1 MSSPAREPTGAP
13 RSSLDRVYRALD
25 EQGRRPRLRG
35 THIQA
40 RCPLHEDATP
50 SLSVDWKPDRGGLT
64 LLSCHS
70 ASCPAD
76 SERDILEAIGLGL
89 VDRFDTPLPETPRP
103 TGRSR
108 RAAPRRS
115 AAPAGNRLGPLP
127 KRLLSGPAPVTTDW
141 VQVRVYDWVDEHDQL
156 LMQTVRLERDE
167 HGVTRKTFTQR
178 HHDPD
183 SGRWVNTASPRRVV
197 RHLPRVREAIAQ
209 GLPVWLCE
217 GEKDDEAV
225 NQRLGATGIAT
236 THSNGAGGFDDTVI
250 EQLRGAHLVLAVDR
264 DLAGYRRAVELSERL
279 TGVVASLR
287 MVLAAVEKEKSDAA
301 DHFAAGFG
309 FDDFIDLTAEQAVTL
324 AAAADAAKHAE
335 LAEQEADQTR
345 RAEDEARARLDR
357 SAAAAGRQ
365 ATKLAED
372 EARYALRWAHEAVR
386 HAKRA
391 GDAAYETARL
401 AAAAAERVTQF
412 GSPPGG
418 IDRYADAVGRAED
431 AQARAQRIA
440 EATWDACRA
449 PMPEAI
455 REVLLRAAPSRQ
467 SPIEA
472 PAEPE
477 DLDDNVVVFP
487 GGGGGEGRRPGSPV
501 QWREFERLPTGAI
514 IERRFDKDGN
524 QRLVGVLGLDVRVLQ
539 VEQLEPVDDEDE
551 REGDAAPVVPGE
563 RVIASYVLGY
573 HHPATGELITLRVAA
588 DRARSGE
595 WLADLPVMGMKYES
609 TTRGRAKVWDA
620 IRETS
625 PQAEVVTLY
634 RSTGWH
640 QLGPERGWAYIHAG
654 GGITTTGNVPLAVR
668 LPGAISQVDLPEP
681 VADADAVRALFDRDS
696 RALMTQLPAR
706 VGAVLAGTAYRAV
719 LGWLGSPTMV
729 FGERGSYKSASAALT
744 MHHFGTKWD
753 RQSPTASMSGNGS
766 TFNALRDELWAA
778 KDAVVFCDDWAPDKG
793 VDAAASLAS
802 QFARMQYNRERR
814 DRLNGKT
821 KEVDTGKRSRCSVI
835 GTSEVKAST
844 TSGNERLNILDVA
857 RGEIDLDNVITLD
870 TMTSRRG
877 RAQIMAS
884 LLSWMAGDLDGL
896 KEWAR
901 QRAGIISHR
910 RREAGAPDRV
920 AEPLAE
926 LEVGW
931 ELMARYLTSIGAYTQ
946 DEANA
951 MLADVREA
959 LTEAGDR
966 AQDPD
971 SPTSTGERCR
981 QFIAAALR
989 KGTIHVTYPGGVIPE
1004 YPEALQYGHR
1014 VDPRAGRPG
1023 GTGGFEPVRCQP
1035 VGEWAGVV
1043 VHTTHGHRLH
1053 VEPSTI
1059 VSTILAAAARAGE
1072 QLPVTRTV
1080 IQRELAAINVLRTN
1094 MEANRSTG
1102 RLETRYTV
1110 PVPDPLG
1117 SERQHRMWDLDADK
1131 ILFEPESPST
1141 PQVPVDPSPPTPP
1154 ELDTTPGD
1162 GDDPG
1167 PAVSTEDD
1175 LMRELSDSTQLKA
1188 SDTSGPCVACGQPAG
1203 VFIDGVLIHLLCWKR
1218 SDPGAVPGSVEMPT
1232 AAPCLGC
1239 GQPTTTSFGGRPLH
1253 QDCNI
1258 TPPAGTAP
1266 APVAAQSRPVPA
1278 APSQPRPATRSSSTH
1293 TAKRSDNP
1301 WNYSAVVIDPDGIY
1315 LPDGTVVAPEP
1326 ITTIADAA
1334 AIGERFRIGHPTGPG
1349 LLVLTQAMVETLGLV
1364 QDEAILTAP
1373 MPDGEPVTNEE
1384 IPKRIQAFLADQPG
1398 FLSNDQGWEAAG
1410 QLGPWTRIR
1419 REKRVFRLV
1428 LEPYVW
1434 IWDRREESP
1443 TPFLNLPDPQVD
1455 AVACWRELARRL
1467 ERLTELLGIPW
1478 STSPATT
1485 GEALFAQ
1492 IQWGREREM
1501 KRRHERGDRD
1511 EQKDARILTDAT
1523 PLPLEQLGNRQRLLE
1538 GEYGYHPAVDKNLL
1552 DGASVL
1558 QTYDRRGSY
1567 LSTAGGIDLGYGP
1580 LEHLDAQAA
1589 VAAVTAA
1596 QAPKVKMPFGM
1607 WRITLPKWD
1616 EAGPPPHPDQHPFE
1630 PVTRWV
1636 TTPTLVLLLE
1646 DRDTGGAAY
1655 RIDELDLTEAYVHR
1669 YQARLLEPWYTR
1681 IRDALL
1687 TARGDGDDAVARAIK
1702 GVYTGY
1708 IGRLGSGLT
1717 LRSQRPWHHQ
1727 PLWEAAIRAGARS
1740 ALWRV
1745 VTKHRNAT
1753 GRVPVAV
1760 DHDEIGYLD
1769 TETNPTVNAP
1779 AADNGRLG
1787 ALKSAGYLQLTPDLR
1802 RRAARGESLLDKSL
1816 RRGTFTAAPEPADR
1830 VTAGHD

>member
-1 MSSPAREPTGAP
+1 M
-13 RSSLDRVYRALD
+13 YRALD
-25 EQGRRPRLRG
+25 GQGRRPRLRG

-50 SLSVDWKPDRGGLT
+50 SLSVDWKPDRGGIT

-89 VDRFDTPLPETPRP
+89 VDRFDTPLPEPDHRP
-103 TGRSR
+103 ARSR
-108 RAAPRRS
+108 RSTPRRS
-115 AAPAGNRLGPLP
+115 VAPPGNRLGPLP
-127 KRLLSGPAPVTTDW
+127 KRLLPGPEPVATDW
-141 VQVRVYDWVDEHDQL
+141 VQVRVYDWVDENDQL
-156 LMQTVRLERDE
+156 LMQTIRLQRDE
-167 HGVTRKTFTQR
+167 NGITRKSFSQR
-178 HHDPD
+178 HQDPD
-183 SGRWVNTASPRRVV
+183 TGRWVNTASARRVV
-197 RHLPRVREAIAQ
+197 RHLPRVREAIEQ

-225 NQRLGATGIAT
+225 NQRLGAAGIAT
-236 THSNGAGGFDDTVI
+236 THSNGAAGFDDTVI
-250 EQLRGAHLVLAVDR
+250 DQLRGAQLILAVDR
-264 DLAGYRRAVELSERL
+264 DLAGYRRAVELTDRL
-279 TGVVASLR
+279 DGVVASLR
-287 MVLAAVEKEKSDAA
+287 MVLAAVEQEKSDAA

-309 FDDFIDLTAEQAVTL
+309 FDDFVDLTIEDACTL

-335 LAEQEADQTR
+335 LAEQEADQAL
-345 RAEDEARARLDR
+345 RAEDEARLRLDR
-357 SAAAAGRQ
+357 SAAAAGRK
-365 ATKLAED
+365 ATKLAQD

-401 AAAAAERVTQF
+401 ATSAAERVAQF

-418 IDRYADAVGRAED
+418 VDRYADAVGRAED
-431 AQARAQRIA
+431 AQSRAQRIA

-449 PMPEAI
+449 PMPEAV
-455 REVLLRAAPSRQ
+455 REVLLRAAPSHQ
-467 SPIEA
+467 A
-472 PAEPE
+472 PVETPVEP
-477 DLDDNVVVFP
+477 DPVDDNVVVFP

-539 VEQLEPVDDEDE
+539 VEQLEPVDDDDD
-551 REGDAAPVVPGE
+551 RDAGTAPMVPGE

-595 WLADLPVMGMKYES
+595 WLADLPVIGMRYES

-640 QLGPERGWAYIHAG
+640 HLGPERGWAYVHAG

-681 VADADAVRALFDRDS
+681 VADADSVRALFDRDS
-696 RALMTQLPAR
+696 RALMTQLPPR

-821 KEVDTGKRSRCSVI
+821 KEIDGGKRSRCTVI

-857 RGEIDLDNVITLD
+857 RGEMDLDRIMALD
-870 TMTSRRG
+870 TMSSRRG
-877 RAQIMAS
+877 RAQVMAS
-884 LLSWMAGDLDGL
+884 LLSWMAQDLDGL
-896 KEWAR
+896 REWAR
-901 QRAGIISHR
+901 QRATVISHR
-910 RREAGAPDRV
+910 RREHGAPDRV

-931 ELMARYLTSIGAYTQ
+931 ELIARYLTGVGAYTQ
-946 DEANA
+946 DEADA
-951 MLADVREA
+951 MLAEVREA

-989 KGTIHVTYPGGVIPE
+989 KGSIHVTYPGGVIPE

-1014 VDPRAGRPG
+1014 VDPRAGRPGGTG

-1059 VSTILAAAARAGE
+1059 VSMILAAATRAGE

-1080 IQRELAAINVLRTN
+1080 IQRELAAIDVLRTN
-1094 MEANRSTG
+1094 IEANRATG

-1117 SERQHRMWDLDADK
+1117 GERQHRMWDLDADK
-1131 ILFEPESPST
+1131 ILFEPDPPSA
-1141 PQVPVDPSPPTPP
+1141 PRVPTGPASPTPP
-1154 ELDTTPGD
+1154 DPNPTTAGA
-1162 GDDPG
+1162 DDPG

-1175 LMRELSDSTQLKA
+1175 LMRELTDSTQIQA
-1188 SDTSGPCVACGQPAG
+1188 SDIDGPCVACGQPAG
-1203 VFIDGVLIHLLCWKR
+1203 ALIDGVLIHLLCWKR
-1218 SDPGAVPGSVEMPT
+1218 TDPGAVPGSVEMPST
-1232 AAPCLGC
+1232 APCLGC
-1239 GQPTTTSFGGRPLH
+1239 GQPTTTSFAGRPLH

-1258 TPPAGTAP
+1258 TPPAAP
-1266 APVAAQSRPVPA
+1266 APAAPIESRPVPA
-1278 APSQPRPATRSSSTH
+1278 ATSQARTPRTSSTR
-1293 TAKRSDNP
+1293 TAKRSDSP

-1315 LPDGTVVAPEP
+1315 LPDSTVVAPEP

-1364 QDEAILTAP
+1364 QDEAVLTAP

-1384 IPKRIQAFLADQPG
+1384 IPKRIQAFLADQTG
-1398 FLSNDQGWEAAG
+1398 FLTNDQGWEAAG
-1410 QLGPWTRIR
+1410 HLGPWTRIR
-1419 REKRVFRLV
+1419 RENRVFRLV

-1434 IWDRREESP
+1434 IWDRREESS
-1443 TPFLNLPDPQVD
+1443 TPFLNLPDPDVD

-1467 ERLTELLGIPW
+1467 ERLGELLGIPW
-1478 STSPATT
+1478 ATSPAAT
-1485 GEALFAQ
+1485 GEALFSQ
-1492 IQWGREREM
+1492 IQWGRQRDM
-1501 KRRHERGDRD
+1501 QRRHERGDRD
-1511 EQKDARILTDAT
+1511 EQKDARVLTDGVPMPVT
-1523 PLPLEQLGNRQRLLE
+1523 QFGHGQRQLE
-1538 GEYGYHPAVDKNLL
+1538 GEYSYHPPVDKSVLAE
-1552 DGASVL
+1552 ASVL

-1580 LEHLDAQAA
+1580 LEHLDTEAA
-1589 VAAVTAA
+1589 AAAVTAA
-1596 QAPKVKMPFGM
+1596 TAPKVKMPFGM
-1607 WRITLPKWD
+1607 WHITLPKWD
-1616 EAGPPPHPDQHPFE
+1616 EAGPPPHPDQHPFGV
-1630 PVTRWV
+1630 VTRWV

-1655 RIDELDLTEAYVHR
+1655 RLEELTLTEAYVHTW
-1669 YQARLLEPWYTR
+1669 QARLLEPWYTR

-1687 TARGDGDDAVARAIK
+1687 AARADGDDATARAIK
-1702 GVYTGY
+1702 GTYTGY
-1708 IGRLGSGLT
+1708 IGRLGSQLT

-1727 PLWEAAIRAGARS
+1727 PLWQAAIQAGARS

-1745 VTKHRNAT
+1745 VTKHRNVT
-1753 GRVPVAV
+1753 GRVPIAA

-1769 TETNPTVNAP
+1769 TEVNPKINPP

-1787 ALKSAGYLQLTPDLR
+1787 ALKSAGYLELTTELR
-1802 RRAARGESLLDKSL
+1802 RKAGRGDSLLDKSL
-1816 RRGTFTAAPEPADR
+1816 RRTQYTTGEQTADNDTAAGTD
-1830 VTAGHD
+1830 

>member
-13 RSSLDRVYRALD
+13 RSSFDRVYRALD
-25 EQGRRPRLRG
+25 EQGRQPRLRG

-70 ASCPAD
+70 ASCPAG

-89 VDRFDTPLPETPRP
+89 VDRFDTPLPDPP
-103 TGRSR
+103 HPASRSR
-108 RAAPRRS
+108 RSPSRRS

-127 KRLLSGPAPVTTDW
+127 KRLLRGPEPVNADW
-141 VQVRVYDWVDEHDQL
+141 TQVRVYDWVDEQDQL
-156 LMQTVRLERDE
+156 LMQTIRLERNE
-167 HGVTRKTFTQR
+167 HGVVRKSFTQR
-178 HHDPD
+178 HHDSD
-183 SGRWVNTASPRRVV
+183 SGRWVNTASPRRVL
-197 RHLPRVREAIAQ
+197 RHLPRVREAIER

-225 NQRLGATGIAT
+225 NQRLGAAGIAT
-236 THSNGAGGFDDTVI
+236 THSNGAAGFDDTVI
-250 EQLRGAHLVLAVDR
+250 EQLRGAHLMLAIDR
-264 DLAGYRRAVELSERL
+264 DLAGYRRAVELPERL

-309 FDDFIDLTAEQAVTL
+309 FDDFIDLTPEHAGTL

-335 LAEQEADQTR
+335 LAEQEADQAR

-357 SAAAAGRQ
+357 SAAAKERK
-365 ATKLAED
+365 ATKLAGD

-391 GDAAYETARL
+391 GDAAYEAARL
-401 AAAAAERVTQF
+401 AAAAAEGVTQF

-431 AQARAQRIA
+431 AQARAQRTA
-440 EATWDACRA
+440 EATWDACGA

-455 REVLLRAAPSRQ
+455 REVLLRAAPSQ
-467 SPIEA
+467 QT
-472 PAEPE
+472 PAETPAAE
-477 DLDDNVVVFP
+477 PDDVTDNVVVFP

-524 QRLVGVLGLDVRVLQ
+524 QRLVGVLGLDVRVLR
-539 VEQLEPVDDEDE
+539 VEQLEPVDGEDDSD
-551 REGDAAPVVPGE
+551 GAAPVVPGE
-563 RVIASYVLGY
+563 RVVASYVLGY
-573 HHPATGELITLRVAA
+573 SHPATGELITLRVSA

-595 WLADLPVMGMKYES
+595 WLADLPVMGVKYES
-609 TTRGRAKVWDA
+609 SPRGRSKAWDA

-640 QLGPERGWAYIHAG
+640 QLGPEQGWAYVHAG

-696 RALMTQLPAR
+696 RALMKQLPAR

-729 FGERGSYKSASAALT
+729 FGERGSYKSSSAALT

-821 KEVDTGKRSRCSVI
+821 KEVDTGKRSRCTVI

-857 RGEIDLDNVITLD
+857 RNEMDLDRIMALD
-870 TMTSRRG
+870 TMSSRRG
-877 RAQIMAS
+877 RAQVMAS
-884 LLSWMAGDLDGL
+884 LLSWMASDLDGL

-901 QRAGIISHR
+901 QQAGIISHR

-931 ELMARYLTSIGAYTQ
+931 ELMARYLTSIGAYTP
-946 DEANA
+946 DEAAA
-951 MLADVREA
+951 MLAEVREA

-966 AQDPD
+966 SQDPD

-1043 VHTTHGHRLH
+1043 VHTGHGHRLH
-1053 VEPSTI
+1053 VEPSTV
-1059 VSTILAAAARAGE
+1059 VSMILAAAARAGE

-1080 IQRELAAINVLRTN
+1080 IQRELAAIGVLRTN

-1117 SERQHRMWDLDADK
+1117 GDRQHRMWDLDADK
-1131 ILFEPESPST
+1131 ILFEPESPTS
-1141 PQVPVDPSPPTPP
+1141 PPVPPNPDPTPPTPGHDF
-1154 ELDTTPGD
+1154 ESTTGNED
-1162 GDDPG
+1162 QSMRALTDATQIQ
-1167 PAVSTEDD
+1167 AVV
-1175 LMRELSDSTQLKA
+1175 A
-1188 SDTSGPCVACGQPAG
+1188 GGPCTACGQHAG
-1203 VFIDGVLIHLLCWKR
+1203 TLVDGVLIHVLCWKR
-1218 SDPGAVPGSVEMPT
+1218 SDPGTRRGSVET
-1232 AAPCLGC
+1232 TSAAPCLGC
-1239 GQPTTTSFGGRPLH
+1239 GQPTATRFGGRPLH
-1253 QDCNI
+1253 ADCDI
-1258 TPPAGTAP
+1258 PDTPTAAAVAEPAPRAAAPKSNARPAP
-1266 APVAAQSRPVPA
+1266 ATPTPA
-1278 APSQPRPATRSSSTH
+1278 RAPSRR
-1293 TAKRSDNP
+1293 TADRTDSP
-1301 WNYSAVVIDPDGIY
+1301 WNYTTVVIDPDGIY

-1326 ITTIADAA
+1326 ITSIADAA

-1349 LLVLTQAMVETLGLV
+1349 LLVLTQAMVEQLGLV
-1364 QDEAILTAP
+1364 ADEAVITAP

-1384 IPKRIQAFLADQPG
+1384 IPRRIQAFLANQTG

-1419 REKRVFRLV
+1419 RDRRVFRLI

-1443 TPFLNLPDPQVD
+1443 TPFLNLPDPQED
-1455 AVACWRELARRL
+1455 PVACWRELARRL

-1511 EQKDARILTDAT
+1511 EQKDARILTDAA
-1523 PLPLEQLGNRQRLLE
+1523 PMPLEQLGNRQRLLE
-1538 GEYGYHPAVDKNLL
+1538 GEYLYHPPVDRDLL
-1552 DGASVL
+1552 TGATIL

-1589 VAAVTAA
+1589 AAAVTAA
-1596 QAPKVKMPFGM
+1596 AAPKVKMPFGM
-1607 WRITLPKWD
+1607 WQITLPKWD

-1655 RIDELDLTEAYVHR
+1655 RIDELALAEAYVHR

-1687 TARGDGDDAVARAIK
+1687 TARADGDDAVARAIK

-1745 VTKHRNAT
+1745 VTKHRNVA
-1753 GRVPVAV
+1753 GRVPIAV

-1769 TETNPTVNAP
+1769 TETNPTANAP

-1787 ALKSAGYLQLTPDLR
+1787 ALKSAGYLSLTPELR
-1802 RRAARGESLLDKSL
+1802 RKAARGDSLLDKSL
-1816 RRGTFTAAPEPADR
+1816 RRITFTGGAQEADPQASR
-1830 VTAGHD
+1830 AD

>member
-1 MSSPAREPTGAP
+1 M
-13 RSSLDRVYRALD
+13 YRALD
-25 EQGRRPRLRG
+25 DQGRQPRLRG

-40 RCPLHEDATP
+40 RCPLHEDAIP
-50 SLSVDWKPDRGGLT
+50 SLSVDWKPDRGGIT

-76 SERDILEAIGLGL
+76 PSDSERGILDAIGLGL
-89 VDRFDTPLPETPRP
+89 VDRFDTPLPDTPRR
-103 TGRSR
+103 TSRSR
-108 RAAPRRS
+108 RSPPRRS
-115 AAPAGNRLGPLP
+115 AAPTGNRLGPLP
-127 KRLLSGPAPVTTDW
+127 KRLLPGPEPITTDW
-141 VQVRVYDWVDEHDQL
+141 VQVRVYDWVDEQDQL
-156 LMQTVRLERDE
+156 LMQSIRLERDE
-167 HGVTRKTFTQR
+167 HGVTRKTFSQR
-178 HHDPD
+178 HQDPET
-183 SGRWVNTASPRRVV
+183 GRWVNTASARRVV
-197 RHLPRVREAIAQ
+197 RHLPRVREAIEQ

-225 NQRLGATGIAT
+225 NQRLGAAGIAT

-250 EQLRGAHLVLAVDR
+250 EQLRGARLVLAVDR
-264 DLAGYRRAVELSERL
+264 DLAGYRRAVELAERL
-279 TGVVASLR
+279 SGVVASLR
-287 MVLAAVEKEKSDAA
+287 MVLGAVEADKSDAA
-301 DHFAAGFG
+301 DHFAAALG
-309 FDDFIDLTAEQAVTL
+309 FDDFIDLTVEQARTL

-335 LAEQEADQTR
+335 LAEMEADR
-345 RAEDEARARLDR
+345 ALRAEDEARARLDR
-357 SAAAAGRQ
+357 SREAAGRK
-365 ATKLAED
+365 AVKLAED

-391 GDAAYETARL
+391 GDACYEAAGL
-401 AAAAAERVTQF
+401 AATAAERVAAHGQ
-412 GSPPGG
+412 PPGG

-440 EATWDACRA
+440 EATWDACGA

-455 REVLLRAAPSRQ
+455 REVLLRAVPTRQAPAQAR
-467 SPIEA
+467 
-472 PAEPE
+472 AEPE
-477 DLDDNVVVFP
+477 PVDDNVVVFP

-514 IERRFDKDGN
+514 IERRYDKDGN
-524 QRLVGVLGLDVRVLQ
+524 QRLVGVLGLDVRVLR
-539 VEQLEPVDDEDE
+539 VEQLEPVDDDA
-551 REGDAAPVVPGE
+551 DPDDPAAPMLPGE
-563 RVIASYVLGY
+563 RVIASYVVGY
-573 HHPATGELITLRVAA
+573 SHPTTGELITLRVSA

-595 WLADLPVMGMKYES
+595 WLADLPVMGMRYES
-609 TTRGRAKVWDA
+609 SPRGRAKVWDA

-625 PQAEVVTLY
+625 PQAEVVTMY

-640 QLGPERGWAYIHAG
+640 HLGEEQGWAYIHSG
-654 GGITTTGNVPLAVR
+654 GGITKAGNVPLAVR
-668 LPGAISQVDLPEP
+668 LPGAIAQVDLPDP
-681 VADADAVRALFDRDS
+681 VTDADAVRALFDRDS
-696 RALMTQLPAR
+696 RALMTQLPSR

-729 FGERGSYKSASAALT
+729 FGERGSYKSASAALA

-766 TFNALRDELWAA
+766 TFNAIRDELWAA
-778 KDAVVFCDDWAPDKG
+778 KDALVFCDDWAPDKG

-821 KEVDTGKRSRCSVI
+821 KEVDTGKRSRCTVL

-844 TSGNERLNILDVA
+844 TSGNERLNVLDLA
-857 RGEIDLDNVITLD
+857 RGEISLERVLTLD
-870 TMTSRRG
+870 TMSSRRG
-877 RAQIMAS
+877 RAQVMAS
-884 LLSWMAGDLDGL
+884 LLTWMAGDLDGL

-901 QRAGIISHR
+901 QRADVIAHR

-931 ELMARYLTSIGAYTQ
+931 ELMTRYLTSVGAYT
-946 DEANA
+946 EAE
-951 MLADVREA
+951 ADALLEQVRES

-966 AQDPD
+966 SQDPD

-981 QFIAAALR
+981 QFIGAALR
-989 KGTIHVTYPGGVIPE
+989 KGSIHVTYPGGVVPE

-1014 VDPRAGRPG
+1014 VDTRSTGKG
-1023 GTGGFEPVRCQP
+1023 VGGFEPVRCQP
-1035 VGEWAGVV
+1035 LGEWAGVV
-1043 VHTTHGHRLH
+1043 VDTTHGRRLH

-1059 VSTILAAAARAGE
+1059 VSTILTAVARAGE
-1072 QLPVTRTV
+1072 QMPVTRTV
-1080 IQRELAAINVLRTN
+1080 IQRELATIGVLRTCV
-1094 MEANRSTG
+1094 EANRSTG

-1117 SERQHRMWDLDADK
+1117 GDKQHRMWDLAADK
-1131 ILFEPESPST
+1131 ILFEPESSP
-1141 PQVPVDPSPPTPP
+1141 PPVAPDPEPTPP
-1154 ELDTTPGD
+1154 EPDNTSAAD
-1162 GDDPG
+1162 VG
-1167 PAVSTEDD
+1167 PAVSTEDEA
-1175 LMRELSDSTQLKA
+1175 MREVTDTTQFK
-1188 SDTSGPCVACGQPAG
+1188 TIEGTGPCVACGEPAG
-1203 VFIDGVLIHLLCWKR
+1203 MLVDGVLIHLLCWKR
-1218 SDPGAVPGSVEMPT
+1218 SDPGARPGSVDTST

-1239 GQPTTTSFGGRPLH
+1239 GQPTTTRFGGRALH
-1253 QDCNI
+1253 PECDI
-1258 TPPAGTAP
+1258 PSTPAVAPTPPATVPESARRPAGAGSAP
-1266 APVAAQSRPVPA
+1266 APARTT
-1278 APSQPRPATRSSSTH
+1278 PRRT
-1293 TAKRSDNP
+1293 TARADSP
-1301 WNYSAVVIDPDGIY
+1301 WAYSAVVIDPDGIY

-1326 ITTIADAA
+1326 ITSIADAA

-1349 LLVLTQAMVETLGLV
+1349 LLVLTQAMVERLGLV
-1364 QDEAILTAP
+1364 ADEALITAP

-1384 IPKRIQAFLADQPG
+1384 IPTRIQAFLAEQAS

-1410 QLGPWTRIR
+1410 RLGPWTRIR

-1443 TPFLNLPDPQVD
+1443 TPFLNLPDPAID
-1455 AVACWRELARRL
+1455 AIACWQELARRL
-1467 ERLTELLGIPW
+1467 QRLGELLGIPW

-1485 GEALFAQ
+1485 GEALFSQ
-1492 IQWGREREM
+1492 IQWVRERDM

-1511 EQKDARILTDAT
+1511 EQKDARVLTDAV
-1523 PLPLEQLGNRQRLLE
+1523 PLPLSQLGSRQRQLE
-1538 GEYGYHPAVDKNLL
+1538 GEYLYHPLVARDVL
-1552 DGASVL
+1552 AEAAVL

-1567 LSTAGGIDLGYGP
+1567 LSAAGGIDLGYGP
-1580 LEHLDAQAA
+1580 LERLDAATA

-1630 PVTRWV
+1630 PVTLWV

-1655 RIDELDLTEAYVHR
+1655 RLDELELTEAYVHR

-1687 TARGDGDDAVARAIK
+1687 AARDEGDDAVARAIK

-1727 PLWEAAIRAGARS
+1727 PMWEAAIRASARS

-1745 VTKHRNAT
+1745 VTKHRAVT
-1753 GRVPVAV
+1753 GRVPIAV
-1760 DHDEIGYLD
+1760 DHDEVGYLD
-1769 TETNPTVNAP
+1769 TETNPKVNAP

-1787 ALKSAGYLQLTPDLR
+1787 ALKSAGYLQLTAELR
-1802 RRAARGESLLDKSL
+1802 RTAARGDSLLDKSL
-1816 RRGTFTAAPEPADR
+1816 RRTTLTAGSDPAD
-1830 VTAGHD
+1830 VEG

>member
-1 MSSPAREPTGAP
+1 M
-13 RSSLDRVYRALD
+13 
-25 EQGRRPRLRG
+25 
-35 THIQA
+35 
-40 RCPLHEDATP
+40 
-50 SLSVDWKPDRGGLT
+50 
-64 LLSCHS
+64 
-70 ASCPAD
+70 
-76 SERDILEAIGLGL
+76 
-89 VDRFDTPLPETPRP
+89 
-103 TGRSR
+103 
-108 RAAPRRS
+108 
-115 AAPAGNRLGPLP
+115 
-127 KRLLSGPAPVTTDW
+127 
-141 VQVRVYDWVDEHDQL
+141 
-156 LMQTVRLERDE
+156 
-167 HGVTRKTFTQR
+167 
-178 HHDPD
+178 
-183 SGRWVNTASPRRVV
+183 
-197 RHLPRVREAIAQ
+197 
-209 GLPVWLCE
+209 
-217 GEKDDEAV
+217 
-225 NQRLGATGIAT
+225 
-236 THSNGAGGFDDTVI
+236 
-250 EQLRGAHLVLAVDR
+250 
-264 DLAGYRRAVELSERL
+264 
-279 TGVVASLR
+279 
-287 MVLAAVEKEKSDAA
+287 
-301 DHFAAGFG
+301 
-309 FDDFIDLTAEQAVTL
+309 
-324 AAAADAAKHAE
+324 
-335 LAEQEADQTR
+335 
-345 RAEDEARARLDR
+345 
-357 SAAAAGRQ
+357 
-365 ATKLAED
+365 
-372 EARYALRWAHEAVR
+372 
-386 HAKRA
+386 
-391 GDAAYETARL
+391 
-401 AAAAAERVTQF
+401 
-412 GSPPGG
+412 
-418 IDRYADAVGRAED
+418 
-431 AQARAQRIA
+431 
-440 EATWDACRA
+440 
-449 PMPEAI
+449 
-455 REVLLRAAPSRQ
+455 
-467 SPIEA
+467 
-472 PAEPE
+472 
-477 DLDDNVVVFP
+477 
-487 GGGGGEGRRPGSPV
+487 

-539 VEQLEPVDDEDE
+539 VEQLEPVDDEDD
-551 REGDAAPVVPGE
+551 RDEGAAPGVPGE

-595 WLADLPVMGMKYES
+595 WLADLPVMGMRYES

-640 QLGPERGWAYIHAG
+640 QLGPERGWAYVHAG
-654 GGITTTGNVPLAVR
+654 GGITTSGNVPLAVR

-681 VADADAVRALFDRDS
+681 VTDADAVRALFDRDS

-844 TSGNERLNILDVA
+844 TSGNERLNTLDVA

-870 TMTSRRG
+870 AMSSRRG

-901 QRAGIISHR
+901 QRAGMISHR

-931 ELMARYLTSIGAYTQ
+931 ELMARFLTSIGAYTQ
-946 DEANA
+946 DEADA
-951 MLADVREA
+951 MLIDVQEA

-1014 VDPRAGRPG
+1014 IDPRAGRPG

-1059 VSTILAAAARAGE
+1059 VSVILAAAARAGE

-1080 IQRELAAINVLRTN
+1080 IQRELAAISVLRTN
-1094 MEANRSTG
+1094 TEANRSTG

-1117 SERQHRMWDLDADK
+1117 SDRQHRMWDLDADR
-1131 ILFEPESPST
+1131 ILFEPK
-1141 PQVPVDPSPPTPP
+1141 PQDPSPVSLSPDPTPP
-1154 ELDTTPGD
+1154 GPDRNPAAAAASNDIDPDSAVSDEDQAMRAVTDTTQFQTILGD
-1162 GDDPG
+1162 G
-1167 PAVSTEDD
+1167 
-1175 LMRELSDSTQLKA
+1175 
-1188 SDTSGPCVACGQPAG
+1188 PCAACGEPAG
-1203 VFIDGVLIHLLCWKR
+1203 MMIDGVLIHLLCWKR
-1218 SDPGAVPGSVEMPT
+1218 SDPGAKPGSVET
-1232 AAPCLGC
+1232 TSAAPCLGC
-1239 GQPTTTSFGGRPLH
+1239 GQPTTTRFGGRPLH
-1253 QDCNI
+1253 PDCDI
-1258 TPPAGTAP
+1258 PPRPPAPPSAP
-1266 APVAAQSRPVPA
+1266 PAAERPSSRPV
-1278 APSQPRPATRSSSTH
+1278 APSAGRGGAPARRAAAAADSS
-1293 TAKRSDNP
+1293 
-1301 WNYSAVVIDPDGIY
+1301 WNYAAVVIDPDGIY
-1315 LPDGTVVAPEP
+1315 LPDGTVVAPEL
-1326 ITTIADAA
+1326 ISSIADVA

-1349 LLVLTQAMVETLGLV
+1349 LLVLTQAMVERLGLV
-1364 QDEAILTAP
+1364 ADEAVITAP

-1384 IPKRIQAFLADQPG
+1384 IPKRIQAFLAEQTG
-1398 FLSNDQGWEAAG
+1398 FLSNDQGWEVAG
-1410 QLGPWTRIR
+1410 QLGPWSRIR
-1419 REKRVFRLV
+1419 RDRRVFRLV

-1455 AVACWRELARRL
+1455 AIACWRELARRL
-1467 ERLTELLGIPW
+1467 GRLTELLGIPW
-1478 STSPATT
+1478 STSPAAT

-1492 IQWGREREM
+1492 IQWSREREM
-1501 KRRHERGDRD
+1501 KRRHERGDHD
-1511 EQKDARILTDAT
+1511 EQKDARILTDAA
-1523 PLPLEQLGNRQRLLE
+1523 PLPLEHLGNRQRQLE
-1538 GEYGYHPAVDKNLL
+1538 GEYLYHPPVDKQLL
-1552 DGASVL
+1552 TGASVL

-1580 LEHLDAQAA
+1580 LEHLDAPAAVAA

-1630 PVTRWV
+1630 SVTRWV
-1636 TTPTLVLLLE
+1636 STPTLVLLLE

-1655 RIDELDLTEAYVHR
+1655 RIEELELTEAYVHR

-1687 TARGDGDDAVARAIK
+1687 TARGEGDDAVARAIK

-1753 GRVPVAV
+1753 GRVPIAV

-1769 TETNPTVNAP
+1769 TETNPAVNAP

-1787 ALKSAGYLQLTPDLR
+1787 ALKSAGYLQLTPELR
-1802 RRAARGESLLDKSL
+1802 RRAGRGESLLDKSL
-1816 RRGTFTAAPEPADR
+1816 RRGTFTATPEPADR
-1830 VTAGHD
+1830 VAAGHD